1 MSTSGAD
8 SSPARSPRHTPWAL
22 IRPRLERAG
31 IALVVGFLA
40 GLLALY
46 IFAAVAEDVLS
57 QETLHLDD
65 AVLAWMQSL
74 ATPPLDVFMPVVSA
88 CGTIGIVVVGAVA
101 LVVLA
106 IQRRWLAAVSLIIV
120 TGGAQLLNNV
130 LKELFARTRPAPIGA
145 TLIPA
150 QQWSFP
156 SGHAMVSAAFYFYIG
171 YLCWKGLRGWA
182 RYTACALL
190 LLLVLL
196 IGFSRLYLGV
206 HFLSDVIAGYAAGF
220 LWADAVIVAGV
231 LFQRSTVTL
240 TE

>member
-1 MSTSGAD
+1 MGASGAD
-8 SSPARSPRHTPWAL
+8 SPPRWPRRTPSAL

-31 IALVVGFLA
+31 AALVVGFLA

-46 IFAAVAEDVLS
+46 VFADVAEDVLS
-57 QETLHLDD
+57 QETQHVDD
-65 AVLAWMQSL
+65 AVLAWMQSI
-74 ATPPLDVFMPVVSA
+74 ATPQLDVFMEIMSA
-88 CGTIGIVVVGAVA
+88 CGTIGIIVVGAVA

-106 IQRRWLAAVSLIIV
+106 LQRRWLAAVSLVIV
-120 TGGAQLLNNV
+120 TAGAQLLNNV
-130 LKELFARTRPAPIGA
+130 LKDLFARTRPAPIGP

-182 RYTACALL
+182 RYIVCGLL
-190 LLLVLL
+190 LVLVLL
-196 IGFSRLYLGV
+196 IGISRLYLGL

-220 LWADAVIVAGV
+220 VWADAVIVAGI
-231 LFQRSTVTL
+231 LFERSTGTL

>member
-1 MSTSGAD
+1 
-8 SSPARSPRHTPWAL
+8 
-22 IRPRLERAG
+22 
-31 IALVVGFLA
+31 
-40 GLLALY
+40 
-46 IFAAVAEDVLS
+46 
-57 QETLHLDD
+57 
-65 AVLAWMQSL
+65 MQSI
-74 ATPPLDVFMPVVSA
+74 ATPQLDVFMEIMSA
-88 CGTIGIVVVGAVA
+88 CGTIGIIIVGAVA

-120 TGGAQLLNNV
+120 TVGAQLLNNV
-130 LKELFARTRPAPIGA
+130 LKELFARTRPAPIGP

-182 RYTACALL
+182 RYTVCGLL

-196 IGFSRLYLGV
+196 IGISRLYLGL

-220 LWADAVIVAGV
+220 VWADAVIIAGL
-231 LFQRSTVTL
+231 LFERSTGTL